1 MSGFGRRVMT
11 AAVLAPLIIGAV
23 LMLPTPYLAVAFAGV
38 ILIAAWEWSGIIGW
52 SSAGL
57 RWAYTLGFVPVLGV
71 AYGATS
77 VALGSLAVLAFALV
91 WWLGAAVWVVR
102 FQQGRSMSG
111 WRSPPVRILAGL
123 MVLVP
128 AWVAL
133 VVLHAETNGG
143 PRYVVFLMLLIWA
156 ADSGAFIVG
165 MRWGTRPLAS
175 RVSPGKSW
183 EGAGGGLLAGAIL
196 AALFGGLLGIG
207 RDELLAFMLL
217 CVLVVFVSILG
228 DLAESLFKRQA
239 GMKDSG
245 HLLPG
250 HGGVLD
256 RIDSI
261 TSAAPF
267 FVLALEWLRIVR

>member
-1 MSGFGRRVMT
+1 MSGLGWRIVT
-11 AAVLAPLIIGAV
+11 AAVLAPLMIGAV
-23 LMLPTPYLAVAFAGV
+23 FALPTPYLAVALAGV

-52 SSAGL
+52 TSPGS
-57 RWAYTLGFVPVLGV
+57 RWAYTLAFIPVLGV
-71 AYGATS
+71 AYGTTS
-77 VALGSLAVLAFALV
+77 VAVAWFAVLALALV
-91 WWLGAAVWVVR
+91 WWLGAAVWVLR
-102 FQQGRSMSG
+102 FQQGRGMPA
-111 WRSPPVRILAGL
+111 WRMPPVRILAGL

-133 VVLHAETNGG
+133 IVLHAEANGG

-156 ADSGAFIVG
+156 ADTGAFLIG
-165 MRWGTRPLAS
+165 RRWGARRLAS

-196 AALFGGLLGIG
+196 AVLFAHLLGVG
-207 RDELLAFMLL
+207 GDELIAFMLL
-217 CVLVVFVSILG
+217 CMLVVPVSILG
-228 DLAESLFKRQA
+228 DLAESVFKRQA

-245 HLLPG
+245 SVLPG

-256 RIDSI
+256 RIDSM

-267 FVLALEWLRIVR
+267 FVLALEGLKAVR